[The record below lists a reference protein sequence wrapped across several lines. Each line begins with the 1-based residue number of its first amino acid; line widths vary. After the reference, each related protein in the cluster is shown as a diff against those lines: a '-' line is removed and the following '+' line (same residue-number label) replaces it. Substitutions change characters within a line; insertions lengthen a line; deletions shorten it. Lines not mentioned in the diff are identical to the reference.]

1 MVKRVLAKTYS
12 AALLG
17 IDGFEVTVECSAQKK
32 MPMLEIIGLADT
44 AVKEAR
50 ERIRAA
56 ATNSGIEFP
65 KLEIV
70 LNLAPANRK
79 KEGSSFDLA
88 MLCAVLVLGG
98 TIPADGMDKRSFIG
112 ELSLSGEVR
121 GVDGVLCM
129 CLAAK
134 AHGRTEIFVPAINAA
149 EASAVPDITVYP
161 VDNLMQLVKHLR
173 GEELITPT
181 VFDSSIFERGRT
193 RFDVDFSEVKGQSH
207 AKRALE
213 IAAAGGHNVLLIG
226 PPGTGKSMLA
236 KRFCTILPEMTFDE
250 AIESTKIHSIAGML
264 RENQSLIVNRP
275 FRAPHHTMS
284 AVSLV
289 GGGANPKPGELSL
302 AHNGV
307 LFLDELPEYAKNTME
322 SLRQPLED
330 GEVTITRAAARVTY
344 PAGITLVCAMNP
356 CKCGYYS
363 HPTKQCTC
371 KDSDIRKYLSRISGP
386 LLDRMDI
393 QIEVPPVD
401 FEALGI
407 SSAAG
412 ENSETVRKRVN
423 EARAYAIERAK
434 SHGNAP
440 RRNCDLTTKEIER
453 YCVLTDEA
461 KSLLKAAFDSL
472 GMSARG
478 YDKVLRLSRT
488 IADLDKSENI
498 EARHIAEAIGLRSLD
513 KKYFNL

>member
-1 MVKRVLAKTYS
+1 MLARTYS

-17 IDGFEVTVECSAQKK
+17 IDGFEVTVECNAKK
-32 MPMLEIIGLADT
+32 NLYALEIIGLADT

-50 ERIRAA
+50 ERMRAA
-56 ATNSGIEFP
+56 AFNSGIKFP
-65 KLEIV
+65 SLEMV

-88 MLCAVLVLGG
+88 MLIAILVAGG
-98 TIPADGMDKRSFIG
+98 TVPEDGMESRSFIG

-134 AHGRTEIFVPAINAA
+134 AHGRKEVFVPAANAA
-149 EASAVPDITVYP
+149 EASAVPDITVCP
-161 VDNLMQLVKHLR
+161 VENLLQLVMHLR
-173 GEELITPT
+173 GDAPITPV
-181 VFDSSIFERGRT
+181 VFDAGIFERGR
-193 RFDVDFSEVKGQSH
+193 RVFDVDFSEVKGQAH

-236 KRFCTILPEMTFDE
+236 KRFRTILPELGFDE
-250 AIESTKIHSIAGML
+250 AIETTKIYSIAGML
-264 RENQSLIVNRP
+264 KEGQSLIVNRP
-275 FRAPHHTMS
+275 FRSPHHTMS

-289 GGGANPKPGELSL
+289 GGGANPRPGELSL

-330 GEVTITRAAARVTY
+330 GEVTITRALARVTY
-344 PAGITLVCAMNP
+344 PAEITLVCAMNP

-363 HPTKQCTC
+363 HPTKKCTC
-371 KDSDIRKYLSRISGP
+371 KPQDIHKYLSRISGP

-401 FEALGI
+401 FDELSL
-407 SSAAG
+407 SSEGAETSA
-412 ENSETVRKRVN
+412 TVRERVN
-423 EARAYAIERAK
+423 KAREFAISRARAQ
-434 SHGNAP
+434 NVPP
-440 RRNCDLTTKEIER
+440 RRNSDLSTKEIES
-453 YCVLTDEA
+453 YCVLTEEA
-461 KSLLKAAFDSL
+461 RGLLRSAFDTL

-478 YDKVLRLSRT
+478 HDKILRLSRT
-488 IADLDKSENI
+488 IADLELCERI
-498 EARHIAEAIGLRSLD
+498 EARHIAEAISLRSLD
-513 KKYFNL
+513 KKFFNL